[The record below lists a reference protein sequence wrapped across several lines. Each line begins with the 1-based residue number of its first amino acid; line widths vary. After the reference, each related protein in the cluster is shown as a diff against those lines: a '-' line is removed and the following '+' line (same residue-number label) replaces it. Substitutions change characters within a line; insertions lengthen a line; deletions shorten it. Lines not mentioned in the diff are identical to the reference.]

1 MVVVVVV
8 VVVVVEYYCFLIIII
23 VGASVPRL
31 VENLLCFTAL
41 SLPYELETIVL
52 ASPPLGERL
61 LL

>member
-1 MVVVVVV
+1 MIVVVI
-8 VVVVVEYYCFLIIII
+8 VVVVVEYYCFLIVII

-52 ASPPLGERL
+52 ASPPTTTELFL
-61 LL
+61 